1 MTARLN
7 IEDRVE
13 ADVSAVLAS
22 YGVSNLHRMYAERTG
37 SNEAVGVWC
46 ASIGDTFYGVNLPS
60 GFVRASIVIDCSTD
74 LHDDPDGSALRALA
88 RTVRE
93 AWLRS
98 DMITVLNALTTGYA
112 TYYGYDRGTEI
123 TPAPEDRRRHIE
135 INGTLIMRPSDN
147 STTTSTSSTSTV
159 TTTST
164 TTT

>member
-1 MTARLN
+1 MTTRLN

-13 ADVSAVLAS
+13 ADVSTVLAS

-37 SNEAVGVWC
+37 SSEAVGVWC
-46 ASIGDTFYGVNLPS
+46 ASIGDTFFGVNLPS

-74 LHDDPDGSALRALA
+74 LHDDPDGSALRAMA

-98 DMITVLNALTTGYA
+98 DMVDTLNAMTSFA
-112 TYYGYDRGTEI
+112 TYYGYERGIEI
-123 TPAPEDRRRHIE
+123 TPSPEDRRRHIE